1 MAYASR
7 SGRAHTDSS
16 NPEAFGVCD
25 RCGIWEN
32 FRNLHWQYEWAGTH
46 LYNKYLLFCESCLDI
61 PQEQLRTLILPPDP
75 LPIQYARVEAFAADE
90 AGPVQSM
97 LSAYAPLGS
106 SVLSLQSVT
115 GFASDQNIL
124 VQMNNGI
131 FAAEEILSVDPIGV
145 TITVSIPLP
154 YSASIDNLVTVAN
167 L

>member
-46 LYNKYLLFCESCLDI
+46 LYNKYLLFCESCLDV

-75 LPIQYARVEAFAADE
+75 LPIQYARVEAFAAGRSRASSVD
-90 AGPVQSM
+90 ALGIRSARFVSP
-97 LSAYAPLGS
+97 LSAIGD
-106 SVLSLQSVT
+106 
-115 GFASDQNIL
+115 GFC
-124 VQMNNGI
+124 
-131 FAAEEILSVDPIGV
+131 F
-145 TITVSIPLP
+145 
-154 YSASIDNLVTVAN
+154 
-167 L
+167 